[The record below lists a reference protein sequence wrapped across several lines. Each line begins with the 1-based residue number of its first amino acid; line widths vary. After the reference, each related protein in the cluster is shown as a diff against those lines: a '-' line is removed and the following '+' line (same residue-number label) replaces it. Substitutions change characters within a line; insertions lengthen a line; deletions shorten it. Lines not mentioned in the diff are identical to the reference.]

1 VVPKQNL
8 TPQQALQKAKHYCA
22 YQERSHYEVK
32 EKLYSFGLYKTDVE
46 QLLSQLIEE
55 DYLNEARYAEHFAG
69 GRFRMKQWGRVKI
82 EYELKQKKVSIYNIK
97 KALKSIDNEDYE
109 QILLKLAT
117 TKWNALQ
124 GEQVYSRL
132 SKTTAY
138 LMQKG
143 YEQSLISKTLA
154 LLKIEAKTN

>member
-32 EKLYSFGLYKTDVE
+32 EKLYSFGLYRTDVE

-55 DYLNEARYAEHFAG
+55 DYLNEERYAEQFAG

-124 GEQVYSRL
+124 GEQEYSRL

-154 LLKIEAKTN
+154 LLKNETKTN